1 MATFELSP
9 EVRWS
14 DQDLLG
20 HVNNARMITLIEE
33 CRVRWMHE
41 IRAGHITGGGLLVA
55 RQTIDY
61 LVPVMYGPELKMTVT
76 VKKLGNSSFTVNTR
90 GDQDPGRS
98 STTTACSSTSTDSQ
112 KAHPSDA
119 RGCAQSSN
127 PICRTEDRTAGLG
140 GVSVTQKPRR
150 A

>member
-41 IRAGHITGGGLLVA
+41 LRAGHITGGGLLVA

-61 LVPVMYGPELKMTVT
+61 LIPVMYGPELKMTVT

-90 GDQDPGRS
+90 GDQDGRQVFDHD
-98 STTTACSSTSTDSQ
+98 CVLV
-112 KAHPSDA
+112 H
-119 RGCAQSSN
+119 
-127 PICRTEDRTAGLG
+127 IDRE
-140 GVSVTQKPRR
+140 TQKPSPLTPELR
-150 A
+150 AVFEPYLLD

>member
-1 MATFELSP
+1 MTTFELSP

-61 LVPVMYGPELKMTVT
+61 LVPVMYGPELKMTVM
-76 VKKLGNSSFTVNTR
+76 VKRLGNSSFTVNTR
-90 GDQDPGRS
+90 GDQDGRQVFDHD
-98 STTTACSSTSTDSQ
+98 CVLV
-112 KAHPSDA
+112 H
-119 RGCAQSSN
+119 
-127 PICRTEDRTAGLG
+127 IDRE
-140 GVSVTQKPRR
+140 TQKPTPLTPELR
-150 A
+150 AVFEPYLQG

>member
-90 GDQDPGRS
+90 GDQDGQQVFDHDCVLVHIDR
-98 STTTACSSTSTDSQ
+98 DSQ
-112 KAHPSDA
+112 KPTPHEPIAHKGSQNAAEPWPI
-119 RGCAQSSN
+119 RSSRH
-127 PICRTEDRTAGLG
+127 RTHPHSLK
-140 GVSVTQKPRR
+140 S
-150 A
+150 

>member
-76 VKKLGNSSFTVNTR
+76 VKKLGNSSFTINTR
-90 GDQDPGRS
+90 GDQDGRQVFDHD
-98 STTTACSSTSTDSQ
+98 CVLVHIDRDSQ
-112 KAHPSDA
+112 KPT
-119 RGCAQSSN
+119 
-127 PICRTEDRTAGLG
+127 PLTPEL
-140 GVSVTQKPRR
+140 R
-150 A
+150 AVFEPYLQG

>member
-76 VKKLGNSSFTVNTR
+76 VKKLGNSSFTINTR
-90 GDQDPGRS
+90 GDQDGQQVFDHDCVLVHIDR
-98 STTTACSSTSTDSQ
+98 DS
-112 KAHPSDA
+112 A
-119 RGCAQSSN
+119 
-127 PICRTEDRTAGLG
+127 
-140 GVSVTQKPRR
+140 KPTPLTPQLR
-150 A
+150 AVFEEYLPEAD

>member
-90 GDQDPGRS
+90 GDQDGRQVFDHD
-98 STTTACSSTSTDSQ
+98 CVLVHIDRDSQ
-112 KAHPSDA
+112 KPT
-119 RGCAQSSN
+119 
-127 PICRTEDRTAGLG
+127 PLTPEL
-140 GVSVTQKPRR
+140 R
-150 A
+150 AVFEPYQQD

>member
-61 LVPVMYGPELKMTVT
+61 LVPAMYGPELKMTVT

-90 GDQDPGRS
+90 GDQDGRQVFDHD
-98 STTTACSSTSTDSQ
+98 CVLVHIDRGSQ
-112 KAHPSDA
+112 KPT
-119 RGCAQSSN
+119 
-127 PICRTEDRTAGLG
+127 PLTPEL
-140 GVSVTQKPRR
+140 R
-150 A
+150 AVFEPYLQD

>member
-55 RQTIDY
+55 RQAIDY

-90 GDQDPGRS
+90 GDQDGRQVFDHD
-98 STTTACSSTSTDSQ
+98 CVLVHIDRDSQ
-112 KAHPSDA
+112 KPT
-119 RGCAQSSN
+119 
-127 PICRTEDRTAGLG
+127 PLTPEL
-140 GVSVTQKPRR
+140 R
-150 A
+150 AVFEPYQQD

>member
-61 LVPVMYGPELKMTVT
+61 LIPVMYGPELKMTVT

-90 GDQDPGRS
+90 GDQDGRQVFDHD
-98 STTTACSSTSTDSQ
+98 CVLV
-112 KAHPSDA
+112 H
-119 RGCAQSSN
+119 
-127 PICRTEDRTAGLG
+127 IDRE
-140 GVSVTQKPRR
+140 TQKPAPLTPELR
-150 A
+150 AVFEPYLQS

>member
-1 MATFELSP
+1 METFEYSP

-41 IRAGHITGGGLLVA
+41 IRAGHITSGGLLVA

-61 LVPVMYGPELKMTVT
+61 LLPVMYGPELRMSVT
-76 VKKLGNSSFTVNTR
+76 VSRIGSSSFTVHTIGEQSGKKVVDNEVVLVHIDR
-90 GDQDPGRS
+90 ESGRP
-98 STTTACSSTSTDSQ
+98 TPLTD
-112 KAHPSDA
+112 D
-119 RGCAQSSN
+119 
-127 PICRTEDRTAGLG
+127 L
-140 GVSVTQKPRR
+140 R
-150 A
+150 ALFEAYLEG

>member
-90 GDQDPGRS
+90 GDQDGRQVFDHD
-98 STTTACSSTSTDSQ
+98 CVLVHIDRDSQ
-112 KAHPSDA
+112 KPT
-119 RGCAQSSN
+119 
-127 PICRTEDRTAGLG
+127 PLTPEL
-140 GVSVTQKPRR
+140 R
-150 A
+150 AVFEPYLQG

>member
-90 GDQDPGRS
+90 GDQDGRQVFDHDCVLVHIDRE
-98 STTTACSSTSTDSQ
+98 TAKPAPLTSDL
-112 KAHPSDA
+112 
-119 RGCAQSSN
+119 R
-127 PICRTEDRTAGLG
+127 
-140 GVSVTQKPRR
+140 SVFEPYLQD
-150 A
+150 

>member
-1 MATFELSP
+1 
-9 EVRWS
+9 
-14 DQDLLG
+14 LLG

-90 GDQDPGRS
+90 GDQDGQQVFDHDCVLVHIDRDSQRPPPLTPELRAVSGVGFCESRS
-98 STTTACSSTSTDSQ
+98 MWTST
-112 KAHPSDA
+112 
-119 RGCAQSSN
+119 QSWSK
-127 PICRTEDRTAGLG
+127 T
-140 GVSVTQKPRR
+140 
-150 A
+150 

>member
-76 VKKLGNSSFTVNTR
+76 VKKLGNSSFTVNTC
-90 GDQDPGRS
+90 GDQDGRQVFDHD
-98 STTTACSSTSTDSQ
+98 CVLVHIDQDSQ
-112 KAHPSDA
+112 KPT
-119 RGCAQSSN
+119 
-127 PICRTEDRTAGLG
+127 PLTPEL
-140 GVSVTQKPRR
+140 R
-150 A
+150 AVFEPYLQD

>member
-1 MATFELSP
+1 MSTFELSP

-90 GDQDPGRS
+90 GDQDGRQVFDHD
-98 STTTACSSTSTDSQ
+98 CVLV
-112 KAHPSDA
+112 H
-119 RGCAQSSN
+119 
-127 PICRTEDRTAGLG
+127 IDRD
-140 GVSVTQKPRR
+140 TQKPSPLTPELR
-150 A
+150 AVFEPYLQG

>member
-90 GDQDPGRS
+90 GDQDERQVFDHD
-98 STTTACSSTSTDSQ
+98 CVLVHIDRDSQ
-112 KAHPSDA
+112 KPT
-119 RGCAQSSN
+119 
-127 PICRTEDRTAGLG
+127 PLTPEL
-140 GVSVTQKPRR
+140 R
-150 A
+150 AVFELYLQD

>member
-90 GDQDPGRS
+90 GDQDGRQVFDHDCVLVHIDRE
-98 STTTACSSTSTDSQ
+98 TAKPAPLTSEL
-112 KAHPSDA
+112 
-119 RGCAQSSN
+119 R
-127 PICRTEDRTAGLG
+127 
-140 GVSVTQKPRR
+140 SVFEPYLQD
-150 A
+150 

>member
-90 GDQDPGRS
+90 GDQDGRQVFDHD
-98 STTTACSSTSTDSQ
+98 CVLVHIDRDSQ
-112 KAHPSDA
+112 KPT
-119 RGCAQSSN
+119 
-127 PICRTEDRTAGLG
+127 PLTPEL
-140 GVSVTQKPRR
+140 R
-150 A
+150 AVFELYLQD

>member
-90 GDQDPGRS
+90 GDQDGRQVFDHD
-98 STTTACSSTSTDSQ
+98 CVLVHIDRNSQ
-112 KAHPSDA
+112 K
-119 RGCAQSSN
+119 
-127 PICRTEDRTAGLG
+127 PIPLTPELRKVFEPYLQD
-140 GVSVTQKPRR
+140 
-150 A
+150 

>member
-61 LVPVMYGPELKMTVT
+61 LVPVIYGPELKMTVT

-90 GDQDPGRS
+90 GDQDGQQVFDHDCVLVHIDR
-98 STTTACSSTSTDSQ
+98 DSQ
-112 KAHPSDA
+112 KPT
-119 RGCAQSSN
+119 
-127 PICRTEDRTAGLG
+127 PLTPEL
-140 GVSVTQKPRR
+140 R
-150 A
+150 AVFEPYLQD

>member
-90 GDQDPGRS
+90 GDQDGRQVFDHDCVLVHIDRE
-98 STTTACSSTSTDSQ
+98 TA
-112 KAHPSDA
+112 
-119 RGCAQSSN
+119 
-127 PICRTEDRTAGLG
+127 
-140 GVSVTQKPRR
+140 KPAPLTPELR
-150 A
+150 AVFEPYLQD

>member
-90 GDQDPGRS
+90 GDQDGRQVFDHDCVLVHIDRE
-98 STTTACSSTSTDSQ
+98 TAKPAPLTPQ
-112 KAHPSDA
+112 L
-119 RGCAQSSN
+119 R
-127 PICRTEDRTAGLG
+127 
-140 GVSVTQKPRR
+140 SVFEPYLQD
-150 A
+150 

>member
-90 GDQDPGRS
+90 GDQDGRQVFDHD
-98 STTTACSSTSTDSQ
+98 CVLVHIDRDSQ
-112 KAHPSDA
+112 KPT
-119 RGCAQSSN
+119 
-127 PICRTEDRTAGLG
+127 PLTAEL
-140 GVSVTQKPRR
+140 R
-150 A
+150 AVFEPYLQG

>member
-1 MATFELSP
+1 DRSDLVPNQLAEAVMATFELSP

-61 LVPVMYGPELKMTVT
+61 LVPVMYGPALEAAGPVT
-76 VKKLGNSSFTVNTR
+76 RPVNSPVAGSTR
-90 GDQDPGRS
+90 GARAGQHVCDHGCVLVRS
-98 STTTACSSTSTDSQ
+98 ARAWRWWSETCCPSWSPRVTRTDSR
-112 KAHPSDA
+112 S
-119 RGCAQSSN
+119 
-127 PICRTEDRTAGLG
+127 
-140 GVSVTQKPRR
+140 
-150 A
+150 

>member
-90 GDQDPGRS
+90 GDQDGRQ
-98 STTTACSSTSTDSQ
+98 AFDHDCVLVHIDRDSQ
-112 KAHPSDA
+112 KPT
-119 RGCAQSSN
+119 
-127 PICRTEDRTAGLG
+127 PLTPEL
-140 GVSVTQKPRR
+140 R
-150 A
+150 AVFEPYLQD

>member
-41 IRAGHITGGGLLVA
+41 LRAGHITGGGLLVA

-90 GDQDPGRS
+90 GDQDGRQVFDHD
-98 STTTACSSTSTDSQ
+98 CVLV
-112 KAHPSDA
+112 H
-119 RGCAQSSN
+119 
-127 PICRTEDRTAGLG
+127 IDRE
-140 GVSVTQKPRR
+140 TQKPSPLTPELR
-150 A
+150 AVFEPYLLD